1 MNMED
6 VLSDKQPELPLET
19 QEVKAEP
26 VVETKAEPV
35 VEQQTEQKTEPE
47 KVEPKTEPEVKEEL
61 TAKERAFLARA
72 QDETRKRQELEQ
84 RLREVE
90 TRQPQAEAKQFWDD
104 PEGHLKAFEQHIAGI
119 TTNTRLQTAEMIA
132 RSKYQDFDEKLEIFK
147 GILEQTPGLWQQ
159 ALASPDPAEFV
170 YKTGKN
176 YKDLQSAGNLESLK
190 AKMEKEIRI
199 KVEEEYKAKLEAEQ
213 KERASIPSSLSDARG
228 TTQNKVVWDGP
239 TPLGNIL
246 SD

>member
-1 MNMED
+1 MGMED
-6 VLSDKQPELPLET
+6 VLSDSQPELPLET
-19 QEVKAEP
+19 QEAKEEP

-35 VEQQTEQKTEPE
+35 VEVEQKA
-47 KVEPKTEPEVKEEL
+47 EPKSEPKAEPEVKEEL
-61 TAKERAFLARA
+61 SAKERAFLARA

-84 RLREVE
+84 RLRDVE
-90 TRQPQAEAKQFWDD
+90 EKQRQPQNEEKQFWDD

-119 TTNTRLQTAEMIA
+119 TTNTRLQTSEMIA
-132 RSKYQDFDEKLEIFK
+132 RSKYPDFDEKLEVFK

-159 ALASPDPAEFV
+159 ALSSADPADFV

-176 YKDLQSAGNLESLK
+176 YNDLQSAGNLESLK

-199 KVEEEYKAKLEAEQ
+199 KVEEEFKAKLEAEQ

-228 TTQNKVVWDGP
+228 TTQNKVAWDGP